1 MTGRKQEHPTIQ
13 TPTMKKGINSWC
25 EESRPREKLL
35 RFGAEHLEVPELMA
49 ILIGGNGAHAKH
61 QCIASEHF
69 SERGRTHRGL
79 VEAKRFRHLA

>member
-49 ILIGGNGAHAKH
+49 ILIGSG
-61 QCIASEHF
+61 S
-69 SERGRTHRGL
+69 TD
-79 VEAKRFRHLA
+79 